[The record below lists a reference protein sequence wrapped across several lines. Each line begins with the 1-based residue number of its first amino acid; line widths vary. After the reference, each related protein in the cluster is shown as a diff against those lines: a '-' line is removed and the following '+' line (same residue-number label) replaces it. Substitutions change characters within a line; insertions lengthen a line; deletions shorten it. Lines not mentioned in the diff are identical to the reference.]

1 MKPKVFLLTLVLFA
15 SAVMHANEKTWHLV
29 TDKGEA
35 IELAQVNYLLAA
47 STETFDIV
55 LKDGSVVSSVSGIE
69 LQEIESSG
77 ISPAVN
83 EDAVFS
89 QVVDGEII
97 ISNPP
102 VGTEA
107 KIYSYSGTL
116 LISQKLTSGQNV
128 INVSGITA
136 GTYILNIGKTN
147 VKFIKR

>member
-1 MKPKVFLLTLVLFA
+1 MKPKIFLLTLMLLTSV
-15 SAVMHANEKTWHLV
+15 VIHANEKTWHLV
-29 TDKGEA
+29 TDKGKA

-55 LKDGSVVSSVSGIE
+55 LKDGSVVNSVSGIE
-69 LQEIESSG
+69 LKEMESSG

-97 ISNPP
+97 ISSPP
-102 VGTEA
+102 AGFEA

-128 INVSGITA
+128 INVSELSA